1 MSQHLLQKN
10 DIKSDSSDYCDS
22 NGVRQENSGN
32 SALTSFFDLISR
44 YAQSNNIF
52 DAKDQTTQGIVKSFD
67 ACG

>member
-1 MSQHLLQKN
+1 MRQHLRQKN
-10 DIKSDSSDYCDS
+10 DIKSESSTHCDS
-22 NGVRQENSGN
+22 NGFRHENSRD
-32 SALTSFFDLISR
+32 SALTSFFGLISH